1 MFFVSSFNDLA
12 TLNQP
17 NVSLLHWK
25 RMNNTLL
32 VEYKIF
38 VVEPGRNPL
47 GGLVQRD
54 ERVNQG
60 EGASTGAY
68 SINPPQEL
76 TTRRARE
83 SVSRAL
89 IRCDL
94 FPTTGLFRDARPPAS
109 SFQWAQ
115 DQRHDGWVLFLKWT
129 KLSCEVL
136 TWEVSAIP
144 ELTLLLGHSLV
155 EWSLGWHRMWTEL
168 VVRTAAEVDVGK
180 TEAWG
185 LQCGGDT
192 AGQLGNKF
200 PELGGRNKGGKC

>member
-115 DQRHDGWVLFLKWT
+115 DQRHDG
-129 KLSCEVL
+129 
-136 TWEVSAIP
+136 
-144 ELTLLLGHSLV
+144 
-155 EWSLGWHRMWTEL
+155 
-168 VVRTAAEVDVGK
+168 
-180 TEAWG
+180 
-185 LQCGGDT
+185 
-192 AGQLGNKF
+192 
-200 PELGGRNKGGKC
+200 